1 MMTKKNRKPEETKED
16 AKAVKQAANKARK
29 PVETKRR
36 R

>member
-1 MMTKKNRKPEETKED
+1 MTSKKKRKPEETK

-29 PVETKRR
+29 PAETKRR